1 MFLKK
6 GVIRW
11 EIVNSCLW
19 SIKKK
24 VLLVE
29 SKLEKSDTGTPGLV
43 PVSVATHPQHL
54 FLASA
59 PRNLTKK
66 FKT

>member
-1 MFLKK
+1 MFSKK

-11 EIVNSCLW
+11 EIVKSCLW

-43 PVSVATHPQHL
+43 PLQCGHTSPSPIFSKCPQKL
-54 FLASA
+54 D
-59 PRNLTKK
+59 KK
-66 FKT
+66 V